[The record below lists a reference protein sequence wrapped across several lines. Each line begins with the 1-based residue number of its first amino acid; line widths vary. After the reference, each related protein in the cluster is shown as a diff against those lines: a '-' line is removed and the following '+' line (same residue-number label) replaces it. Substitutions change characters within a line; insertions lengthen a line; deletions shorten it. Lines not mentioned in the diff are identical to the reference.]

1 MADETD
7 IAEPDRV
14 EGAPHPRETIFLMGQ
29 DEAEQEFLSA
39 WQQGRMHHAWLI
51 TGPRGTGKATL
62 AYRIARFLIGQP
74 EAATSLDLSPEAR
87 VFRAIAH
94 QAEPRL
100 LVCRRPWDDKEK
112 RLKTVITIEEV
123 RRLKSFFAL
132 SATDAGWRV
141 AIVDATDEMNQ
152 DAANALL
159 KILEEP
165 PARSALLLVCHKPGT
180 LLATIRSRCREIK
193 LRPLTP
199 GKLGAALDC
208 AGFPPEEDQTALAEL
223 SGGSVGEAVR
233 ILAEDGQALYA
244 RIMALIGSAP
254 RMNRGLIGALGDQ
267 CAGAANAPRYDMV
280 VRLILLAIA
289 RLARA
294 GAGSP
299 APAEAS
305 KGEAAIAARLSPG
318 PAQARVWADLEQ
330 ALAARFAHAR
340 AVNLDPAHMI
350 LDSFVQIDAAARRAT
365 KIAS

>member
-1 MADETD
+1 MTGSLQMADETD

-29 DEAEQEFLSA
+29 NEAEQEFLSA

-62 AYRIARFLIGQP
+62 AYRIARFLIGLP

-132 SATDAGWRV
+132 SATDAGSRRHRRRHRRDEPGCRQRP
-141 AIVDATDEMNQ
+141 AQDPRGTTGALGPAAGLPQAGHLAGDNPLAMPRDQAQAADAGQTRRR
-152 DAANALL
+152 ARLRRF
-159 KILEEP
+159 
-165 PARSALLLVCHKPGT
+165 PARRRSDRPGGTVRRLGRRGGAHPRRGRTSALRPDHGADRFGT
-180 LLATIRSRCREIK
+180 ADEPS
-193 LRPLTP
+193 
-199 GKLGAALDC
+199 
-208 AGFPPEEDQTALAEL
+208 
-223 SGGSVGEAVR
+223 
-233 ILAEDGQALYA
+233 
-244 RIMALIGSAP
+244 
-254 RMNRGLIGALGDQ
+254 LIGALGDQ

-330 ALAARFAHAR
+330 ALAAVSPMRG
-340 AVNLDPAHMI
+340 P
-350 LDSFVQIDAAARRAT
+350 
-365 KIAS
+365 